1 MYVLYNVNLY
11 QGWQIASLQYLQLL
25 SHDHYCKH
33 SSDRG
38 NMCHAEAAGRE
49 GSLEQ
54 TAGKL
59 KNTTQ
64 CNMEVKE
71 LQNDRF
77 CHPWVGETICL
88 IISLVSLFSYIYI
101 HIHVQHIETIFIYIY
116 E

>member
-1 MYVLYNVNLY
+1 
-11 QGWQIASLQYLQLL
+11 
-25 SHDHYCKH
+25 
-33 SSDRG
+33 
-38 NMCHAEAAGRE
+38 MCHAEAAGRE

-101 HIHVQHIETIFIYIY
+101 YTYMCSILKLYLYTFMNKHVHVLSNS
-116 E
+116 